1 MALTLGTTGMDSA
14 TEAEL
19 HQAFQ
24 QANATQGG
32 RWKLVPEGD
41 ADYVVV
47 DMDSMYGPMSWLR
60 LHAAGKQVIGLTSA
74 ARTQTDFRLERPINA
89 RSVSI
94 LLDQLSGGSG
104 VIDTDLHAHSMPS
117 GMSPS
122 PVQQDQLP
130 EEMPQKPRED
140 LSAPTP
146 AAKLPDSVAAGSLG
160 PTTIEPAAPAPVAP
174 PAPAPVA
181 PPRENHFGDWLG
193 AGELR
198 GKLRYQQ
205 GSGPLLLIDADA
217 RQYHGPAALK
227 PLVAY
232 FGGPVKREAFGAI
245 DDATFAREAAP
256 LGAPQPL
263 SRLQWYGGLLAGG
276 GKLLAGFDPS
286 AKYRLSKW
294 PQTEREF
301 PKHFR
306 IATAMMKGPATLEE
320 ITAASG
326 VPQEDVV
333 DFVNANLSTGFA
345 EVVSDTPTEPTDQ
358 QKGGLFGRLRGK

>member
-19 HQAFQ
+19 RAAFL

-32 RWKLVPEGD
+32 RWQLVPEGE

-74 ARTQTDFRLERPINA
+74 ARTQTDFRLERPIHA
-89 RSVSI
+89 AGVAAM
-94 LLDQLSGGSG
+94 LDQITGGGG
-104 VIDTDLHAHSMPS
+104 VTAPSEPVAQAVPS

-122 PVQQDQLP
+122 PVPNDQLP

-140 LSAPTP
+140 LRAPSP
-146 AAKLPDSVAAGSLG
+146 APKLPDSVQAGSLK
-160 PTTIEPAAPAPVAP
+160 PTTIEPA
-174 PAPAPVA
+174 PAPAAAVAA
-181 PPRENHFGDWLG
+181 PPRERRLGDWF
-193 AGELR
+193 APGELQ
-198 GKLRYQQ
+198 GKLRYQL
-205 GSGPLLLIDADA
+205 GNGPTVLVDADA

-227 PLVAY
+227 PLAGY
-232 FGGPVKREAFGAI
+232 FDGPVKREHFGSL
-245 DDATFAREAAP
+245 DDATFAREATA
-256 LGAPQPL
+256 LGAAQPL
-263 SRLQWYGGLLAGG
+263 ARLQWYGGLLAGQ
-276 GKLLAGFDPS
+276 GKLLPGFDP
-286 AKYRLSKW
+286 AAQYKLTKW

-306 IATAMMKGPATLEE
+306 IATAMMKGPATLDEVA
-320 ITAASG
+320 TASG
-326 VPQEDVV
+326 VPLEDVI
-333 DFVNANLSTGFA
+333 DFVNANLATGFA
-345 EVVSDTPTEPTDQ
+345 EVVSDEPEPAEP